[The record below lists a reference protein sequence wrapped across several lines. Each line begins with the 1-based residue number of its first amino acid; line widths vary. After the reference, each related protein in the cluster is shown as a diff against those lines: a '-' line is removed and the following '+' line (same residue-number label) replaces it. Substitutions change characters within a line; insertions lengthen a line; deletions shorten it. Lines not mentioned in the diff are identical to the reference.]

1 MAEKY
6 YQSNIT
12 AFENSLVITIP
23 TEIVQRL
30 RLVKGEMVKITMNQ
44 DKTLTVDPNARIE
57 DKALDELVEHA
68 MSHYSEVLR
77 QLNESDG

>member
-12 AFENSLVITIP
+12 AFENSLAITIP
-23 TEIVQRL
+23 AEIVNKLQ
-30 RLVKGEMVKITMNQ
+30 LVKGEKVKITMNQ

-68 MSHYSEVLR
+68 TSHYSEVLR
-77 QLNESDG
+77 RLSESDG